1 MQSTLLRAC
10 RQVLPFR
17 KSLHQHRRG
26 VAARCSSSGARR
38 SILLGLLAGSIHT
51 SALAAQ
57 PAVVMAAGN
66 PDIEKVGGL
75 MIDTPRPSH
84 WVPPPQHRCH
94 RPQRLTP

>member
-10 RQVLPFR
+10 RQVVPFR

-26 VAARCSSSGARR
+26 VAARCSSTGARR

-51 SALAAQ
+51 TALAAQ

-66 PDIEKVGGL
+66 PDIEKVR
-75 MIDTPRPSH
+75 T
-84 WVPPPQHRCH
+84 
-94 RPQRLTP
+94 